1 MQYEKYYDLCKKE
14 YIKHFPEK
22 EDISIYSSPV
32 EFYESMGMSATFNN
46 TVAFLSGEIKNDL
59 DMVEDDLMPKHPNIF
74 KYKNELETLAE
85 ELVPMLEETRYGCF
99 LYVDKIYIY
108 RTAAIKKRQSS
119 YLWHHDNNPDEI
131 LKNCIY
137 LNEVTEKNS
146 PFEYLMNKNSEPHVK
161 KSTRTGKNNW
171 VSGNTRIDEEVERL
185 ITDHGYVPNKVTGS
199 RGLITSFL
207 NNVAHR
213 ANPAIEG
220 YRDVINI
227 RVKPT
232 LVKPPEYINK
242 KWTTSFESSGVVNK
256 DPQKDWRTDIEL

>member
-1 MQYEKYYDLCKKE
+1 MDSGGNSGADRFDVATWEVGDWWLYTFSTPD
-14 YIKHFPEK
+14 
-22 EDISIYSSPV
+22 YS
-32 EFYESMGMSATFNN
+32 
-46 TVAFLSGEIKNDL
+46 
-59 DMVEDDLMPKHPNIF
+59 DD
-74 KYKNELETLAE
+74 
-85 ELVPMLEETRYGCF
+85 
-99 LYVDKIYIY
+99 
-108 RTAAIKKRQSS
+108 TARI
-119 YLWHHDNNPDEI
+119 
-131 LKNCIY
+131 
-137 LNEVTEKNS
+137 
-146 PFEYLMNKNSEPHVK
+146 
-161 KSTRTGKNNW
+161 
-171 VSGNTRIDEEVERL
+171 IDEEVERL